1 MIMEITL
8 QELQILFSGKV
19 QESGYEMYLG
29 KKVFIRSVT
38 HHYTGLVVKVS
49 AMTMLIDKAA
59 WIANDGR
66 FNEAMRDVS
75 KFDEVEMYE
84 KPVSIGLG
92 AILDITEIE
101 KLPDVTK

>member
-1 MIMEITL
+1 MEITL
-8 QELQILFSGKV
+8 QDLQVLLSGKV

-38 HHYTGLVVKVS
+38 HHYTGLVTKVS
-49 AMTMLIDKAA
+49 AMTMLIEKAA
-59 WIANDGR
+59 WIASDGR

-92 AILDITEIE
+92 AILDITEID